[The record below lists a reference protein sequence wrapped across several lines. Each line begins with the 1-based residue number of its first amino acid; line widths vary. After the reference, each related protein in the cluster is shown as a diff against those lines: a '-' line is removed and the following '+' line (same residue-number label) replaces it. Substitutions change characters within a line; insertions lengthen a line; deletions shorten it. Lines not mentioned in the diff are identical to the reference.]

1 MVPTST
7 GQRHSSQ
14 NVEKMGGNRIFTQQ
28 YSDFFSSLKRGLTKK
43 LQPQSMLKEH
53 YQGYKVKH

>member
-43 LQPQSMLKEH
+43 LHSHNLC
-53 YQGYKVKH
+53 